1 MTLHQC
7 VFEKKKKVKPFYTS
21 YVYICALNIM
31 MKALKEL
38 FKIPLYKDAKG
49 LIKK

>member
-7 VFEKKKKVKPFYTS
+7 VFKKKKKEKPFYTS
-21 YVYICALNIM
+21 YIYIYALNIM
-31 MKALKEL
+31 MKAIKEL
-38 FKIPLYKDAKG
+38 LKIPLYKDAKG